1 MGGIE
6 LWVKQFLSSEQLIH
20 ITCKARLCFNGE
32 TFCQGRHT
40 IGKYFGDMKRRV
52 APSCLSIENR
62 RVLTFMKW
70 HRIAC
75 MYAGMLYKC
84 CLGGNRKCVTTWQLK
99 GYQKSLNIL
108 VLIITVTL
116 SETIVIIRSNS
127 RTRSGKA
134 GLLSANSLQQFNI
147 SWYLGWSNC
156 NKMRHQLLY
165 KQVTQWGEMWRWRP
179 YSEITQHSH
188 YHYILPARSLSCP
201 TYYFASCFQR
211 EKRFKVYFTS

>member
-1 MGGIE
+1 MQVCCINAV
-6 LWVKQFLSSEQLIH
+6 LV
-20 ITCKARLCFNGE
+20 
-32 TFCQGRHT
+32 
-40 IGKYFGDMKRRV
+40 V
-52 APSCLSIENR
+52 IEN
-62 RVLTFMKW
+62 V
-70 HRIAC
+70 
-75 MYAGMLYKC
+75 
-84 CLGGNRKCVTTWQLK
+84 WQLDNSRDIK
-99 GYQKSLNIL
+99 TSLNIL
-108 VLIITVTL
+108 VLIITFTL

-156 NKMRHQLLY
+156 NKTRHQLLY

-201 TYYFASCFQR
+201 AYHFAS
-211 EKRFKVYFTS
+211 FKVYFTSLKWQSNLQISVAVDWSFHSITGLQ